1 VALGSRGPGR
11 REGGE
16 RDDGQGEASSMAILT
31 DCSECGAEV
40 SASVSEAF
48 PLCEACRRRH
58 GWKPWE
64 EMTLEEKVEDL
75 DRRLRDVGGRGACI
89 G

>member
-1 VALGSRGPGR
+1 
-11 REGGE
+11 
-16 RDDGQGEASSMAILT
+16 MAILT
-31 DCSECGAEV
+31 TCSECPAQV
-40 SASVSEAF
+40 TASVSDYH
-48 PLCEACRRRH
+48 PLCENCMRKH

-75 DRRLRDVGGRGACI
+75 NRRVSNVASRNAII

>member
-1 VALGSRGPGR
+1 
-11 REGGE
+11 
-16 RDDGQGEASSMAILT
+16 MAIIT
-31 DCSECGAEV
+31 QCSECGDQV
-40 SASVSEAF
+40 TASLNDYH
-48 PLCEACRRRH
+48 PLCEKCKRKH

-75 DRRLRDVGGRGACI
+75 NRRLKGTESHHALI